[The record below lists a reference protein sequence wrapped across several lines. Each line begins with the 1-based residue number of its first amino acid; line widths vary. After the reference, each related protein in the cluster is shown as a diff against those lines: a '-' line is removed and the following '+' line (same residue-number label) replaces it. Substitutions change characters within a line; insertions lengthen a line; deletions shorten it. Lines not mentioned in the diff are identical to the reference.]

1 MILFFVI
8 VIFIILYFLL
18 LIVFLKKRS
27 KKDNLTQQSTDES
40 FLHKQGEQGENRI
53 NYLINKYCLEY
64 HHIISNGL
72 FYDWNENSH
81 EIDQILINKYG
92 VFVIETK
99 NWHGSLI
106 GRDYD
111 DEWLYIQNNLA
122 EKRRAPVKQNEIH
135 VQVIEEILNNDI
147 PIKNI
152 VVFINTNLEKVTSNY
167 VYDEVSL
174 IETINQP
181 IKKYYSLSKEE
192 IDEIYELLESY
203 NDKSSENHLM
213 HIRKIKLNNL
223 YKN

>member
-1 MILFFVI
+1 MIWFFVI
-8 VIFIILYFLL
+8 VIFIILYFVL

-27 KKDNLTQQSTDES
+27 KKDNLSQLSPDES
-40 FLHKQGEQGENRI
+40 YLHNQGEQGENRI

-64 HHIISNGL
+64 HHLISNGL
-72 FYDWNENSH
+72 FYDCNENSH

-111 DEWLYIQNNLA
+111 DEWLYIQNNLV
-122 EKRRAPVKQNEIH
+122 EKRRSPVKQNEIH
-135 VQVIEEILNNDI
+135 VQVIEEILNDDI

-152 VVFINTNLEKVTSNY
+152 VVFINTDISQVTSNY

-181 IKKYYSLSKEE
+181 IKKYYYLSNEE

-203 NDKSSENHLM
+203 KDKSKEAHLKHLEN
-213 HIRKIKLNNL
+213 IQKTKKDN
-223 YKN
+223 

>member
-27 KKDNLTQQSTDES
+27 KKDNLSQQSTDES

-64 HHIISNGL
+64 HHLISNGL
-72 FYDWNENSH
+72 FYDGKENSH

-99 NWHGSLI
+99 NWHGSSI

-122 EKRRAPVKQNEIH
+122 EKRRSPVKQNEIH

-152 VVFINTNLEKVTSNY
+152 VVFISTDISQVTSNY

-181 IKKYYSLSKEE
+181 IEKYYSLSNEE

-203 NDKSSENHLM
+203 NDKSKEGHLKHLENIQKM
-213 HIRKIKLNNL
+213 KKDN
-223 YKN
+223 